1 MTSESPMFFSSA
13 SAPLSIQQKTLIV
26 YIIKDNT
33 GRQRPYMSAVGF
45 AIDNICSQHCIMIK
59 QRQKL
64 SQIGMISFLA
74 KFDYTNG

>member
-1 MTSESPMFFSSA
+1 MFFSSA

-45 AIDNICSQHCIMIK
+45 AIDNICSRHCIMIK
-59 QRQKL
+59 QIQKL